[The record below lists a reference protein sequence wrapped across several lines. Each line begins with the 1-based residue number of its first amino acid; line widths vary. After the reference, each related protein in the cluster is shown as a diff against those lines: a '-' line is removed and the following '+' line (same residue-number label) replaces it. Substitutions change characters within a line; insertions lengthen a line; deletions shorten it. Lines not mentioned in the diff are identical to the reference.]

1 MDYAVLDGFVLVS
14 FNPTPL
20 RPPTSYIISFA
31 GVGSMTA
38 EKGAEKGG
46 RGDLRGVGGQID
58 LD

>member
-1 MDYAVLDGFVLVS
+1 MDYAVLDGFILVS
-14 FNPTPL
+14 FNFTPL

-38 EKGAEKGG
+38 EKGSEEGG
-46 RGDLRGVGGQID
+46 RGGLRGVGGHID